1 MQSGLGK
8 VLIRRRRRPPVP
20 PGPLLFM
27 PRLAAVNLAA
37 ADDRLCALGLIPGK
51 FSRRPPADYVIIF

>member
-1 MQSGLGK
+1 MRSGLGK

-27 PRLAAVNLAA
+27 PRLAAVNVAA
-37 ADDRLCALGLIPGK
+37 TDGRPCALGLALENL
-51 FSRRPPADYVIIF
+51 ADAHPRIML